1 MANEYVNIATLK
13 ASFGTTDNARDD
25 LLTAAIAAASRL
37 IDRNTGR
44 RFYLDAAI
52 SQRIYKP
59 DGRALC
65 KNDGELLIVD
75 DIGSLT
81 GLIVEVGSV
90 GGTYTAITDYE
101 TTPENATPRGLP
113 VTGLLR
119 TGGSWGRGISRV
131 RVTAKWGWPAV
142 PEEVAQ
148 AALIQ
153 ASRLY
158 KRKDSPEGVLGSAD
172 WGGALRLGRIDPDVF
187 ELTKHLTLPGF

>member
-1 MANEYVNIATLK
+1 MANEYVDIGTLK
-13 ASFGTTDNARDD
+13 ASFGTTDTARDD

-44 RFYLDAAI
+44 RFYLDAAV
-52 SQRIYKP
+52 SQRTYKP
-59 DGRALC
+59 DGRALR

-119 TGGSWGRGISRV
+119 TAGTWGRGTSRV

-142 PEEVAQ
+142 PDEIAQ

-153 ASRLY
+153 AARLV
-158 KRKDSPEGVLGSAD
+158 KRKDTPEGVLGSAD

>member
-1 MANEYVNIATLK
+1 MANEYVDIGTLK
-13 ASFGTTDNARDD
+13 ASFGTTDTARDD

-37 IDRNTGR
+37 IDRNAGR
-44 RFYLDAAI
+44 RFWLDASV
-52 SQRIYKP
+52 SQRTYKP
-59 DGRALC
+59 DSRALC
-65 KNDGELLIVD
+65 SESGELLIVD
-75 DIGSLT
+75 DIGT
-81 GLIVEVGSV
+81 TDGLIVETGSV
-90 GGTYTAITDYE
+90 GGAYTVVTDYE

-119 TGGSWGRGISRV
+119 PSGTWGSGIARI

-142 PEEVAQ
+142 PDEIAQ

-153 ASRLY
+153 AARLV

-187 ELTKHLTLPGF
+187 ELTKHFVLPGF